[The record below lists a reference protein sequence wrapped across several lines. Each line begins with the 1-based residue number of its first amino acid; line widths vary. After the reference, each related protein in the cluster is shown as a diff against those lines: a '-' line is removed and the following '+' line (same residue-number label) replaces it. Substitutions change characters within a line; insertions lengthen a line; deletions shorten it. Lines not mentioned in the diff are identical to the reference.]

1 MPDSLGTKPP
11 PFVGQ
16 VSMKEVARLAGVSP
30 MTVSRALSTPHLV
43 KPETLEQVQSVIR
56 AVGYVPNRVAGS
68 LSSRRTSLVGLIVP
82 SLRNALY
89 AETIQGISDVL
100 QRHGLHLMISDSGYC
115 LEREEAL
122 ISAYL
127 AQRPCGL
134 ILHNTVHTEA
144 ARQMLQGAG
153 VPCVETG
160 NLAPHPVDMT
170 VSYSNRAAGRAMAE
184 HLVSRGYQRF
194 GFASLRIGDN
204 ERLRERRDGFFE
216 GLRAAGIA
224 IDPAMVL
231 EVGEGLESGSQA
243 FAELIGRDAS
253 VQALFLAGDVLAAGA
268 IFECARRGL
277 RVPQDIAIAGSD
289 DNDLMQQM
297 IPPIT
302 TVRFPRYRIGV
313 RSAELI
319 VGRLGDETLQP
330 ASEDLGF
337 EVVPR
342 GST

>member
-1 MPDSLGTKPP
+1 
-11 PFVGQ
+11 
-16 VSMKEVARLAGVSP
+16 MKEVARLAGVSP

-43 KPETLEQVQSVIR
+43 KPETLEQIQAVVR

-100 QRHGLHLMISDSGYC
+100 QRHGLHLMISDCGYS

-122 ISAYL
+122 ISTYL

-134 ILHNTVHTEA
+134 ILHNTVHTDA
-144 ARQMLQGAG
+144 ARQLLQDAG

-160 NLAPHPVDMT
+160 NLPQHPVDMA

-184 HLVSRGYQRF
+184 HLLSRGYRRF
-194 GFASLRIGDN
+194 GFASLPIGDN
-204 ERLRERRDGFFE
+204 ERLRERRDGFFD
-216 GLRAAGIA
+216 GLRAAGIV

-231 EVGEGLESGSQA
+231 EVGEGLQNGSLA
-243 FAELIGRDAS
+243 LATLLRRDAS

-268 IFECARRGL
+268 ILECARRGL

-289 DNDLMQQM
+289 DNDLMQQTV
-297 IPPIT
+297 PPIT
-302 TVRFPRYRIGV
+302 TVRFPRYRIGI

-319 VGRLGDETLQP
+319 VSRLEHEAALP
-330 ASEDLGF
+330 VKEDLGF

>member
-1 MPDSLGTKPP
+1 MRD
-11 PFVGQ
+11 
-16 VSMKEVARLAGVSP
+16 VARLAGVSP

-43 KPETLEQVQSVIR
+43 RPETLKQVQSVVR
-56 AVGYVPNRVAGS
+56 TVGYVPNRVAGS
-68 LSSRRTSLVGLIVP
+68 LSSKRTRLVGLIVP

-100 QRHGLHLMISDSGYC
+100 QRHGLHLIISDSGYS

-122 ISAYL
+122 IAAYL

-134 ILHNTVHTEA
+134 ILHNTTHTDA
-144 ARQMLQGAG
+144 ARQLLEDAG

-160 NLAPHPVDMT
+160 TLPRQPVDMA

-184 HLVSRGYQRF
+184 HLLSRGYRRF
-194 GFASLRIGDN
+194 GFASLRIGAN
-204 ERLRERRDGFFE
+204 ERLRERRDGFLE
-216 GLRAAGIA
+216 GLRAAGIKL
-224 IDPAMVL
+224 DPAMVL
-231 EVGEGLESGSQA
+231 EVDEGLEGGSRA
-243 FAELIGRDAS
+243 LAELRSRDAA

-289 DNDLMQQM
+289 DNDLMQHM
-297 IPPIT
+297 VPPVT

-319 VGRLGDETLQP
+319 VSRVETA
-330 ASEDLGF
+330 ASEPVVEDLGF
-337 EVVPR
+337 EVVQR

>member
-1 MPDSLGTKPP
+1 
-11 PFVGQ
+11 
-16 VSMKEVARLAGVSP
+16 MKEVARLAGVSP
-30 MTVSRALSTPHLV
+30 MTVSRVLSAPHLV

-56 AVGYVPNRVAGS
+56 AVRYVPNRVAGS
-68 LSSRRTSLVGLIVP
+68 LASRRTSLVGLIVP

-100 QRHGLHLMISDSGYC
+100 QRHGLHLMISDSGYS

-127 AQRPCGL
+127 SQRPCGL
-134 ILHNTVHTEA
+134 ILHNTTHTEA
-144 ARQMLQGAG
+144 ARHLLQDAG

-160 NLAPHPVDMT
+160 NLTTQPIDMA
-170 VSYSNRAAGRAMAE
+170 VSYSNREAGRAMAN
-184 HLVSRGYQRF
+184 HLLSRGYRRF
-194 GFASLRIGDN
+194 GFASLPISDN
-204 ERLRERRDGFFE
+204 ERLRERRDGFFD
-216 GLRAAGIA
+216 GLRAAGIEV
-224 IDPAMVL
+224 DPAMVL
-231 EVGEGLESGSQA
+231 EVGEGLENGSHA
-243 FAELIGRDAS
+243 LAELMRRDTS

-268 IFECARRGL
+268 ILECTRRGL
-277 RVPQDIAIAGSD
+277 RVPGDIAIAGSD
-289 DNDLMQQM
+289 DNDLMQHM
-297 IPPIT
+297 VPPIT

-319 VGRLGDETLQP
+319 VSRQEDERAQP
-330 ASEDLGF
+330 MTEDLGF

>member
-1 MPDSLGTKPP
+1 
-11 PFVGQ
+11 
-16 VSMKEVARLAGVSP
+16 MKEVARLAGVSP
-30 MTVSRALSTPHLV
+30 MTVSRVFSAPHLV
-43 KPETLEQVQSVIR
+43 KPKTLEQVQSVIR
-56 AVGYVPNRVAGS
+56 AVRYVPNRVAGS
-68 LSSRRTSLVGLIVP
+68 LASRRTSLVGLIVP

-100 QRHGLHLMISDSGYC
+100 QRHGLHLMISDSGYS

-134 ILHNTVHTEA
+134 ILHNTFHTDA
-144 ARQMLQGAG
+144 ARHLLLDSG

-160 NLAPHPVDMT
+160 NLPSDPIDMA
-170 VSYSNRAAGRAMAE
+170 VSYSNRAAGRAMAN
-184 HLVSRGYQRF
+184 HLVLRGYRKF
-194 GFASLRIGDN
+194 GFASLRISQN
-204 ERLRERRDGFFE
+204 ERLRERRDGFFD
-216 GLRAAGIA
+216 GLREAGVE

-231 EVGEGLESGSQA
+231 EVGEGLESGSHA
-243 FAELIGRDAS
+243 LAELVRRDAS

-268 IFECARRGL
+268 ILECARRGL

-289 DNDLMQQM
+289 DNELMQQTV
-297 IPPIT
+297 PPIT

-319 VGRLGDETLQP
+319 VARQEDDVVQP
-330 ASEDLGF
+330 VTEDLGF